1 MASGIEPARNRKPVA
16 PMNSAFEALRASKYI
31 ATGGDQIELKP
42 PRTPAKTP
50 MAKCQIEL
58 APKDIFVPNIWLR
71 ENDIIANPIVTEMI
85 DFAKDIINKDVK
97 KILTIID
104 TPKSQYFFAISTRLS
119 HPKYWKRL
127 VKIIG
132 KVSKDIAIGVS
143 ITKVSITIAA
153 GGRPMPRKPFMAPA
167 KKNAPKMI
175 SVTLIS

>member
-1 MASGIEPARNRKPVA
+1 
-16 PMNSAFEALRASKYI
+16 
-31 ATGGDQIELKP
+31 
-42 PRTPAKTP
+42 
-50 MAKCQIEL
+50 MAKPIVIEITDL
-58 APKDIFVPNIWLR
+58 GKDIMNR
-71 ENDIIANPIVTEMI
+71 
-85 DFAKDIINKDVK
+85 DVK
-97 KILTIID
+97 KMLTIID

-153 GGRPMPRKPFMAPA
+153 GGRPMPRKPFIIPA

-175 SVTLIS
+175 SVTPIS